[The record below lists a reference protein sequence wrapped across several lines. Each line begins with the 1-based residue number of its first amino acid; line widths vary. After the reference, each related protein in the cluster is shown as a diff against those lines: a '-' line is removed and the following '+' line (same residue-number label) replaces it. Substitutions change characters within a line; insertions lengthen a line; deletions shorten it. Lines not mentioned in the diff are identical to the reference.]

1 MEKIPSTSLSCSSL
15 VGLVL
20 KFNGSQKCRS
30 SHKAILLKFVSLSN
44 EKKISSELNTNFGIT
59 VYKN

>member
-1 MEKIPSTSLSCSSL
+1 MEKISSTSQSCSSL

-30 SHKAILLKFVSLSN
+30 SHKAILLKFMSFSN
-44 EKKISSELNTNFGIT
+44 EKQLVQN
-59 VYKN
+59 